1 MRIKEVRY
9 QMDTATA
16 RKRLEEIR
24 SELDRS
30 ITVLKGEQP
39 QDERILEYPQD
50 PADAGAN
57 LSESERT
64 EAILAVAKMQRSEV
78 LNALHRIELGTYGT
92 CVDCDAPVPEGRL
105 EAKPEAARCVT
116 CQAKSDRLRR

>member
-1 MRIKEVRY
+1 
-9 QMDTATA
+9 MDTAIA

-30 ITVLKGEQP
+30 ISVLKGEQSA
-39 QDERILEYPQD
+39 DERVLEYPQD

-64 EAILAVAKMQRSEV
+64 EAILAAAKVQRSQV
-78 LNALHRIELGTYGT
+78 LEALQRIELGTYGI
-92 CVDCDAPVPEGRL
+92 CVDCGAGVPEGRL
-105 EAKPEAARCVT
+105 EARPEAARCLT
-116 CQAKSDRLRR
+116 CQGKWDRLRR

>member
-30 ITVLKGEQP
+30 ISVLKGEQP

-78 LNALHRIELGTYGT
+78 LNALRRIELGTYGT
-92 CVDCDAPVPEGRL
+92 CVDCGAPVPEGRL

>member
-1 MRIKEVRY
+1 
-9 QMDTATA
+9 MDTATA

-30 ITVLKGEQP
+30 ISVLKGEQP
-39 QDERILEYPQD
+39 EEERVLDYPQD

-64 EAILAVAKMQRSEV
+64 EAVLALAKAQRSQV
-78 LNALHRIELGTYGT
+78 LDALRRIELGTYGT
-92 CVDCDAPVPEGRL
+92 CVDCGGGVPEGRL
-105 EAKPEAARCVT
+105 EAKPQAARCVT
-116 CQAKSDRLRR
+116 CQAKWDRLRR

>member
-1 MRIKEVRY
+1 
-9 QMDTATA
+9 MDTATA

-30 ITVLKGEQP
+30 ISVLKGEQP

-92 CVDCDAPVPEGRL
+92 CVDCGAPVPEGRL

>member
-1 MRIKEVRY
+1 
-9 QMDTATA
+9 MDTATA

-30 ITVLKGEQP
+30 ISVLKGEQP
-39 QDERILEYPQD
+39 QDERILDYPQD

-78 LNALHRIELGTYGT
+78 LNALRRIELGTYGT
-92 CVDCDAPVPEGRL
+92 CVDCGAPVPEGRL

>member
-30 ITVLKGEQP
+30 ISVLKGEQP
-39 QDERILEYPQD
+39 QDERILDYPQD

-92 CVDCDAPVPEGRL
+92 CVDCAAPVPEGRL

>member
-1 MRIKEVRY
+1 
-9 QMDTATA
+9 MDTATA

-24 SELDRS
+24 AELDRS
-30 ITVLKGEQP
+30 IQVLRGEQD
-39 QDERILEYPQD
+39 QDEWASDYPQD

-64 EAILAVAKMQRSEV
+64 EAILALAKMQRSYV
-78 LNALHRIELGTYGT
+78 LDALHRIELGTYGT
-92 CVDCDAPVPEGRL
+92 CVDCGGGVPEGRL
-105 EAKPEAARCVT
+105 EARPEAARCVK

>member
-30 ITVLKGEQP
+30 ISVLKGEQP
-39 QDERILEYPQD
+39 QDERILDYPQD

-78 LNALHRIELGTYGT
+78 LNALRRIELGTYGT
-92 CVDCDAPVPEGRL
+92 CVDCGAPVPEGRL